1 MSARRNPG
9 LVVAVHPTSR
19 GFGWV
24 VFEGPVAP
32 VDWGIATA
40 KVNRSATS
48 MRRFEALLTQ
58 YQPSVVVLEDFE
70 GDGARRGARIQD
82 LARSMSGLAANRDI
96 EVVVYTRE
104 LVGKRVVGDVRTTR
118 HTIAEAV
125 AEFIPIFRFRMPRA
139 RELWQSEDPR
149 QCLFDAAALAMT
161 HFSVSQPPR

>member
-82 LARSMSGLAANRDI
+82 LARSMSGLADNRDI
-96 EVVVYTRE
+96 EVVVYTRNGHNWTRQFKVILPPLQPLPKGSALIDGE
-104 LVGKRVVGDVRTTR
+104 IVDRKSVV
-118 HTIAEAV
+118 
-125 AEFIPIFRFRMPRA
+125 
-139 RELWQSEDPR
+139 
-149 QCLFDAAALAMT
+149 
-161 HFSVSQPPR
+161 